1 MARKT
6 VDVEYVRIRVNDMLD
21 SSVCPDIRDDVRVGL
36 CVLLEDILHET
47 GNYKG
52 FSYLFRGEDGKVM
65 RDENDNIVAPYQRYY
80 N

>member
-6 VDVEYVRIRVNDMLD
+6 VDVDYVRIRVNDMLD
-21 SSVCPDIRDDVRVGL
+21 TTVCPEIRDEVRVGL

-47 GNYKG
+47 GNYRG
-52 FSYLFRGEDGKVM
+52 FSHNVRGEDGKVL
-65 RDENDNIVAPYQRYY
+65 RDENGKVVANYQRYY